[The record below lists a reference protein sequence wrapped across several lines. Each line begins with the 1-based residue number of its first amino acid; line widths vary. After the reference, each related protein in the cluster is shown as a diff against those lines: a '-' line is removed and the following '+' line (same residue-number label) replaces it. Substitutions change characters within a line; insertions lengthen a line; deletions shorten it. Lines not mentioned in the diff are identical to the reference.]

1 MASKR
6 NEADERAI
14 FIISVAAELAGVHP
28 QTLRV
33 YERKGL
39 VQPSRTQGNTRR
51 YSQRDIDRLRRIQ
64 ALTNEGINLAGVL
77 RIIELEN
84 EIERLNGHYEKA
96 LEQISIRDQQ
106 IDEVRQGRDRM
117 ALVPFRDMRRVR
129 RAMKSDAI
137 DEATKRRTF
146 KVPPVSP

>member
-1 MASKR
+1 MASQR
-6 NEADERAI
+6 NEGDQRAI

-39 VQPSRTQGNTRR
+39 VRPSRTQGNTRR

-84 EIERLNGHYEKA
+84 EIEKLTGHYEKA
-96 LEQISIRDQQ
+96 LEEIAIRDQQ
-106 IDEVRQGRDRM
+106 IDEVKEGRDRM
-117 ALVPFRDMRRVR
+117 ALVPFKDMRRVR

-146 KVPPVSP
+146 KVPPASP